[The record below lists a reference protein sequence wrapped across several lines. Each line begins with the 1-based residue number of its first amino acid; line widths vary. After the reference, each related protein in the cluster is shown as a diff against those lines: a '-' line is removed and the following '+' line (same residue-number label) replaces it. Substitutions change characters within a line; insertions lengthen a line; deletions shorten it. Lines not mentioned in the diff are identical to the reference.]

1 MEFNILNIILAM
13 VVGFGIGLG
22 FDNLRYSLKNPY
34 KIEYDPT
41 VDRYI
46 ILYKNSHCCSF
57 NDLNEAEL
65 KLEQLRGREK
75 VLKQKKEG

>member
-1 MEFNILNIILAM
+1 MVFSIFNIILAM
-13 VVGFGIGLG
+13 VMGFGMGLA
-22 FDNLRYSLKNPY
+22 FDNVRYSLKNPY

-46 ILYKNSHCCSF
+46 ILYKNSHCYSF

-75 VLKQKKEG
+75 SLKQKKEG

>member
-1 MEFNILNIILAM
+1 MEFSILNIILAM
-13 VVGFGIGLG
+13 IVGFGIGLG

-46 ILYKNSHCCSF
+46 IFYKNSHCCSF

-65 KLEQLRGREK
+65 KLEELRDREK

>member
-1 MEFNILNIILAM
+1 MGFSILNIILAL

-46 ILYKNSHCCSF
+46 IFYKNSFCCLF
-57 NDLNEAEL
+57 KDLNEAEL
-65 KLEQLRGREK
+65 KLEQLRSREK

>member
-13 VVGFGIGLG
+13 VVGFGIGLA

-46 ILYKNSHCCSF
+46 IFYKNS
-57 NDLNEAEL
+57 
-65 KLEQLRGREK
+65 
-75 VLKQKKEG
+75 

>member
-1 MEFNILNIILAM
+1 MVFSICNIILAM
-13 VVGFGIGLG
+13 VVGFGMGLA

-46 ILYKNSHCCSF
+46 ILYKNSHCCSYC
-57 NDLNEAEL
+57 DLKDAERR
-65 KLEQLRGREK
+65 LEQLRDREK

>member
-1 MEFNILNIILAM
+1 MEFNILNIILILI
-13 VVGFGIGLG
+13 VGFGIGLG

-46 ILYKNSHCCSF
+46 ILYKNSHCCSYC
-57 NDLNEAEL
+57 DLKDAEQRL
-65 KLEQLRGREK
+65 KQLQYREK
-75 VLKQKKEG
+75 ELKQKKEG